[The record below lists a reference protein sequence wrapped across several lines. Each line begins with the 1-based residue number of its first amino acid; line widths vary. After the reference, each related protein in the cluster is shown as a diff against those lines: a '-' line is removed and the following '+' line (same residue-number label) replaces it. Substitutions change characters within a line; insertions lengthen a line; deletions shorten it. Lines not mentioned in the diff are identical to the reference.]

1 MDAVNGALRR
11 VPTWCVYVALALPAP
26 YLLYLALTG
35 GLGVDPVKALEH
47 QLGRWALWLLL
58 VGLAVSPLRNQFR
71 LNLMKF
77 RRAFGLMAFYYVAMH
92 LFVWLILDVQI
103 LSQIW
108 ADIVKRPYIT
118 VGMLAFICM
127 VPLAATSTNAAIRRL
142 GSKWR
147 RLHRLTY
154 LIVPLGALHFVM
166 VAKGFQI
173 EPLLYLAAA
182 VLLVALR
189 APLKRRRGIKAKK
202 RTL

>member
-26 YLLYLALTG
+26 YLLYLASTG

-58 VGLAVSPLRNQFR
+58 AGLAVSPLRNQFR
-71 LNLMKF
+71 LNLMRF
-77 RRAFGLMAFYYVAMH
+77 RRALGLMAFYYVVLH
-92 LFVWLILDVQI
+92 LLVWLVLDVQI
-103 LSQIW
+103 VSQIW
-108 ADIVKRPYIT
+108 ADIIKRPYIT
-118 VGMLAFICM
+118 VGMLAFVCM

-147 RLHRLTY
+147 RLHKLTY

-166 VAKGFQI
+166 VAKGFQM

-182 VLLVALR
+182 VLLVAWR
-189 APLKRRRGIKAKK
+189 APLKRRRGIKA
-202 RTL
+202 

>member
-1 MDAVNGALRR
+1 MEAVNGALRR

-26 YLLYLALTG
+26 YLLSLALTG

-58 VGLAVSPLRNQFR
+58 AGLAVSPLRNHFH
-71 LNLMKF
+71 LNLLKF
-77 RRAFGLMAFYYVAMH
+77 RRALGLMAFYYVVLH
-92 LFVWLILDVQI
+92 LLVWLVLDVQI
-103 LSQIW
+103 VSQIW

-189 APLKRRRGIKAKK
+189 APLKRRRGIKA
-202 RTL
+202 